1 MKILVTGG
9 AGFIGSNVVDAYIA
23 AGHDVVVVDNLESGQ
38 LKNLNPKAKFYLMD
52 VRSSDLRKV
61 FELENIDV
69 VKHHAA
75 QKSVPHSVE
84 DPVLDAEIN
93 ILGIL
98 NLLELSVEF
107 GVKRFIFSSTGG
119 ALLGDADVIPTPED
133 SPVQTISPYAITK
146 YTSEKYLDFYR
157 ITHGLT
163 YVVLRYANVYGPRQI
178 AEGECG
184 VTPIFL
190 DNLLNNR
197 PSKLYAY
204 SDMPDGCT
212 RDYVYVGDV
221 ARANVLALEKG
232 DNTII
237 NIGTGI
243 EVSTAQV
250 YRYLQ
255 EAAGKYDVPLVPA
268 GERVGDLRRS
278 ALDITRAREV
288 LGWEPKVDFPT
299 GLKETVAYFT
309 KES

>member
-9 AGFIGSNVVDAYIA
+9 AGFIGSTVVDAYIA
-23 AGHDVVVVDNLESGQ
+23 AGHDVVVVDNLDSGRME
-38 LKNLNPKAKFYLMD
+38 NVNPQAKFYLMD
-52 VRSSDLRKV
+52 VRSPDLKKV
-61 FELENIDV
+61 FELEKIDV
-69 VKHHAA
+69 INHHAA

-84 DPVLDAEIN
+84 DPILDAQIN

-98 NLLELSVEF
+98 NLLELAVEY
-107 GVKRFIFSSTGG
+107 GVKRVIFSSTGG
-119 ALLGDADVIPTPED
+119 ALLGDAEVIPTPEE
-133 SPVQTISPYAITK
+133 SPVQTISPYTITK
-146 YTSEKYLDFYR
+146 YTSEKYLEFYR
-157 ITHGLT
+157 LTHGLT

-190 DNLLNNR
+190 DNLLNDR

-204 SDMPDGCT
+204 PDMPDGCT

-232 DNTII
+232 DNLIF
-237 NIGTGI
+237 NIGTGQ
-243 EVSTAQV
+243 EVSTSQV

-255 EAAGKYDVPLVPA
+255 AATGKYDVPLIPA
-268 GERVGDLRRS
+268 GARVGDLRRS

-288 LGWEPKVDFPT
+288 LGWEPQVDFPT
-299 GLKETVAYFT
+299 GLKETVAYFQ
-309 KES
+309 K

>member
-1 MKILVTGG
+1 MKIMVTGG
-9 AGFIGSNVVDAYIA
+9 AGFIGSTVVDAYIA
-23 AGHDVVVVDNLESGQ
+23 AGHDVVIIDNLESGRVE
-38 LKNLNPKAKFYLMD
+38 NINPKAKFYLMD
-52 VRSSDLRKV
+52 VRSPELRKV
-61 FELENIDV
+61 FELEKIDV
-69 VKHHAA
+69 INHHAA

-98 NLLELSVEF
+98 NLLELAVEF
-107 GVKRFIFSSTGG
+107 GVKRVIFSSTGG

-146 YTSEKYLDFYR
+146 FTSEKYLDFYR

-190 DNLLNNR
+190 ENLLHDR
-197 PSKLYAY
+197 PIKLYAY
-204 SDMPDGCT
+204 EDMPEGCT
-212 RDYVYVGDV
+212 RDYDYVGDV
-221 ARANVLALEKG
+221 ARANVIALDKG
-232 DNTII
+232 DNLIF
-237 NIGTGI
+237 NIGTGQ
-243 EVSTAQV
+243 EVSTGQV

-255 EAAGKYDVPLVPA
+255 DATGKYDVPLLPA

-278 ALDITRAREV
+278 ALDITRARKV
-288 LGWEPKVDFPT
+288 LGWEPEVDFPT
-299 GLKETVAYFT
+299 GLRETVAYFQ
-309 KES
+309 K

>member
-1 MKILVTGG
+1 MKIMVTGG
-9 AGFIGSNVVDAYIA
+9 AGFIGSTVVDAYIA
-23 AGHDVVVVDNLESGQ
+23 AGHDVVIIDNLESGRVE
-38 LKNLNPKAKFYLMD
+38 NINPKAKFYLMD
-52 VRSSDLRKV
+52 VRSPELRKV
-61 FELENIDV
+61 FELEKIDV
-69 VKHHAA
+69 INHHAA

-98 NLLELSVEF
+98 NLLELAVEF
-107 GVKRFIFSSTGG
+107 GVKRVIFSSTGG

-146 YTSEKYLDFYR
+146 FTSEKYLDFYR

-190 DNLLNNR
+190 ENLLHDR

-204 SDMPDGCT
+204 EDMPDGCT

-221 ARANVLALEKG
+221 ARANVIALDKG
-232 DNTII
+232 DNLIF
-237 NIGTGI
+237 NIGTGQ
-243 EVSTAQV
+243 EVSTGQV

-255 EAAGKYDVPLVPA
+255 DATGKYDVPLLPA

-278 ALDITRAREV
+278 ALDITRARKV
-288 LGWEPKVDFPT
+288 LGWEPEVDFPT
-299 GLKETVAYFT
+299 GLRETVAYFQ
-309 KES
+309 K